1 MGTDRVSA
9 TATSVEI
16 LESLR
21 RQGRAGVTAIAEDID
36 GSKAN
41 VHKHLATLED
51 ARFVRSSGGQY
62 ELGHRFLGFAVASKR
77 QEPAY
82 TEGLSNLAKLADVT
96 GATTTL
102 VVREGLEAVYLHTV
116 APVGRVG
123 TESLEG
129 RREPLTSAPGGLAIL
144 SCFPPER
151 RRSLVEQSVDDADRI
166 EPLLDRLR
174 TAAQE
179 SVVVE
184 RTGADDRPEEIV
196 APIAGP
202 DGDPAGA
209 VSLERPTTSDESDR
223 VETDLR
229 KLVRNTAGTISNR
242 LSLTR

>member
-9 TATSVEI
+9 TATSVTI

-21 RQGRAGVTAIAEDID
+21 RQGTAGVTAIAEDID

-51 ARFVRSSGGQY
+51 AGFVRSADGQY

-82 TEGLSNLAKLADVT
+82 IEGVSNLAKLADVT
-96 GATTTL
+96 GATATL

-116 APVGRVG
+116 VPVGRVD
-123 TESLEG
+123 TDSLEG
-129 RREPLTSAPGGLAIL
+129 RRGPLTSVPGGLAIL
-144 SCFPPER
+144 SCYPPER
-151 RRSLVEQSVDDADRI
+151 RRALVEETVDDTDRV

-179 SVVVE
+179 SAVVE
-184 RTGADDRPEEIV
+184 PAESHDGPDEIV

-209 VSLERPTTSDESDR
+209 VGVERPTTSDESDR
-223 VETDLR
+223 VEADLR
-229 KLVRNTAGTISNR
+229 KLVRNTAGAISNR